1 MKEMA
6 RVPRKR
12 MEEKSLK
19 SIKNYPQKN
28 YLTRSFCQGV
38 HETPQELFFFTLK
51 ITITEN

>member
-19 SIKNYPQKN
+19 SIKNHPQKI
-28 YLTRSFCQGV
+28 YQTLTKFDLEGKKQ
-38 HETPQELFFFTLK
+38 
-51 ITITEN
+51 